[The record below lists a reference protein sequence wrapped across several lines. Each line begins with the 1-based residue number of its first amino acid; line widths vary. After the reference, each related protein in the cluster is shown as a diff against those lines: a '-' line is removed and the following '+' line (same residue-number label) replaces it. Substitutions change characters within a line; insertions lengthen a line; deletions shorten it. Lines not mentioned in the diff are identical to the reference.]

1 MIDSDRP
8 ARLMLIS
15 VALWAL
21 AIASA
26 GPSAEL
32 VPGWLRVMFSVPVAV
47 ICGWCALRH
56 TPQRVLVGLAVA
68 AGYGTWNVLRIAIT
82 DYPPRTVI
90 AGISANGVISVSAL
104 SLGAYVSALQERRNG
119 GGRE

>member
-1 MIDSDRP
+1 MNDPDRP

-47 ICGWCALRH
+47 VCAWCALRH

-68 AGYGTWNVLRIAIT
+68 AGYGAWNVLRIAIT

-90 AGISANGVISVSAL
+90 AGVSANGVISVSAL
-104 SLGAYVSALQERRNG
+104 SLGAYVSALERRNG
-119 GGRE
+119 GGSG

>member
-1 MIDSDRP
+1 MNEAQRL
-8 ARLMLIS
+8 ARLVLIS

-32 VPGWLRVMFSVPVAV
+32 VPGWLRVMFSIPVAV
-47 ICGWCALRH
+47 VCAWCALRH

-68 AGYGTWNVLRIAIT
+68 AGYGAWNVLRIAIT

-90 AGISANGVISVSAL
+90 AGVSANGVISVSAL
-104 SLGAYVSALQERRNG
+104 SLGAYVSALNERRNG